1 MEGKKGKIA
10 FLVLEAVVLLA
21 ELLSGII
28 FMTEELINRPL
39 YLVLLVLSITGAFL
53 FCLKGEKLPK
63 AFRGIFAILFLFA
76 ILYRVGEMAYYLGN
90 QLVTVFKILFLN
102 TGDYEIH
109 ANPLG
114 YGVLLAIYLVGF
126 LYFLYFAY
134 KRYAVWRYP
143 EEADRFFLML
153 QPQYGLALAQF
164 LYPASSFMA
173 HIRGEAESVVSVP
186 VPALWFWILNL
197 VAVLI
202 FLGVLLYQKAHPAP
216 EAVTNERNQGRK
228 KKKKK
233 NDSSKPAYRR
243 KK

>member
-1 MEGKKGKIA
+1 MEGKKVKTA
-10 FLVLEAVVLLA
+10 FLVFEAVVLLV

-39 YLVLLVLSITGAFL
+39 YLILLVLSMAGAFL

-63 AFRGIFAILFLFA
+63 ALQGIFAITFFVA
-76 ILYRVGEMAYYLGN
+76 ILYRAGEMAYYLGN
-90 QLVTVFKILFLN
+90 QFVTVFKILFLN
-102 TGDYEIH
+102 TGDYEI
-109 ANPLG
+109 NSKPLG
-114 YGVLLAIYLVGF
+114 YGVLLGIYLVSF

-134 KRYAVWRYP
+134 KRYEVSRYP
-143 EEADRFFLML
+143 EESDRYFLLL

-164 LYPASSFMA
+164 LYPASSLMA

-197 VAVLI
+197 AAVLI

-216 EAVTNERNQGRK
+216 EPVVSERNQGRK